1 MYSLFLESVRLEIYI
16 GVDLNTPSLI
26 LSYYHGAMGAMA
38 FMGVTNLR
46 IGAHDCKLWDVGC
59 EFQAKI
65 HVSYLPYWGL
75 A

>member
-1 MYSLFLESVRLEIYI
+1 
-16 GVDLNTPSLI
+16 
-26 LSYYHGAMGAMA
+26 MGAMA
-38 FMGVTNLR
+38 FRGVTNLR